1 MADYEQFIVKVY
13 DKTGIDLQL
22 YKEQQ
27 MRRRLTSL
35 RNKRGYTTFS
45 QYFDAMVKNETL
57 MDEFM
62 DRMTINVTEFYRN
75 PRRWNV
81 LQEKVIPKLTE
92 GKRQMKIWSAA
103 CSTGEKPYSLAI
115 MLKEYFPQLRVT
127 ILATDLD
134 DEALKRAKEAKYAA
148 VALKE
153 LPNELIKKYFTYKN
167 NVYELNHDIKSMVT
181 FKKHNLL
188 HDTYPANND
197 LIVCRNV
204 VIYFTDEA
212 KSQVYKNFSEAL
224 VSNGVLF
231 VGSTEQIFQPSTYGF
246 KIYDT
251 FFYEKRSL
259 FNT

>member
-1 MADYEQFIVKVY
+1 ME
-13 DKTGIDLQL
+13 
-22 YKEQQ
+22 
-27 MRRRLTSL
+27 
-35 RNKRGYTTFS
+35 
-45 QYFDAMVKNETL
+45 
-57 MDEFM
+57 EFM

-103 CSTGEKPYSLAI
+103 CSTGEEPYSLAI

-167 NVYELNHDIKSMVT
+167 NVYEIKHEIKEI
-181 FKKHNLL
+181 KKIIKNNLL
-188 HDTYPANND
+188 NDTYTTNKD
-197 LIVCRNV
+197 LIVCRND
-204 VIYFTDEA
+204 VIYFKDEA
-212 KSQVYKNFSEAL
+212 KAQMYKNFSEAL

-231 VGSTEQIFQPSTYGF
+231 VGSTELIFQ
-246 KIYDT
+246 
-251 FFYEKRSL
+251 
-259 FNT
+259 

>member
-1 MADYEQFIVKVY
+1 MTDYEQFIAKVY

-57 MDEFM
+57 MEEFM

-103 CSTGEKPYSLAI
+103 CSTGEEPYSLAI

-148 VALKE
+148 
-153 LPNELIKKYFTYKN
+153 
-167 NVYELNHDIKSMVT
+167 
-181 FKKHNLL
+181 
-188 HDTYPANND
+188 
-197 LIVCRNV
+197 
-204 VIYFTDEA
+204 
-212 KSQVYKNFSEAL
+212 
-224 VSNGVLF
+224 
-231 VGSTEQIFQPSTYGF
+231 
-246 KIYDT
+246 
-251 FFYEKRSL
+251 
-259 FNT
+259 